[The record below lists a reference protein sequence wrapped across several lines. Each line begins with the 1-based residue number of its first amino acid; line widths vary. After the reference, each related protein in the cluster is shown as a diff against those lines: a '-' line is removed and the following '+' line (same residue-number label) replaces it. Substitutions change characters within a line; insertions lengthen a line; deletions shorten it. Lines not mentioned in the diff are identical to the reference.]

1 MCIGYHEKLWRYKS
15 ALWILKVV
23 LVWGKVMAKW
33 DMTCLSLCHHS
44 TTHVRLTTSSP
55 WTLIS
60 FIFSLDCVSPWVVVI
75 KTHHIQNKM
84 RQNDYSKYP
93 SHPTTCV
100 REEIIIT
107 QISHWFYL
115 KRKKEMSIVTDHV
128 HLPISDL
135 FYFPQAS
142 TPHFDSDLMQS
153 PRNCLISVSDEIRW
167 APAGPLFSEAGD
179 KYTWFSLVSC
189 L

>member
-1 MCIGYHEKLWRYKS
+1 MPCGYSK
-15 ALWILKVV
+15 
-23 LVWGKVMAKW
+23 
-33 DMTCLSLCHHS
+33 LSLYWEKWWKS
-44 TTHVRLTTSSP
+44 ETWPVIVPLITHVFQAGCLLPLSPCFLTS
-55 WTLIS
+55 TLN
-60 FIFSLDCVSPWVVVI
+60 CVRCWAVVI
-75 KTHHIQNKM
+75 KTHQNQNKM
-84 RQNDYSKYP
+84 RQNDDSKYT
-93 SHPTTCV
+93 SHSTTCV
-100 REEIIIT
+100 REEIIFT

-153 PRNCLISVSDEIRW
+153 PRNCLISVSDEIRS

-179 KYTWFSLVSC
+179 KCTWFSLVSC

>member
-1 MCIGYHEKLWRYKS
+1 MDTQSCPCVSKS
-15 ALWILKVV
+15 N
-23 LVWGKVMAKW
+23 GKMRH
-33 DMTCLSLCHHS
+33 DLSFCHRS
-44 TTHVRLTTSSP
+44 GPRFRQTTSSP
-55 WTLIS
+55 WTFIS
-60 FIFSLDCVSPWVVVI
+60 FIAASDSVSHWVVVI
-75 KTHHIQNKM
+75 KTHQTPNKM
-84 RQNDYSKYP
+84 RWNDYSKYT
-93 SHPTTCV
+93 SHSTTCV

-115 KRKKEMSIVTDHV
+115 KRKKETSIVTDRV

-142 TPHFDSDLMQS
+142 APHFDSDLMQS
-153 PRNCLISVSDEIRW
+153 PRNCLISVSDEITS

-179 KYTWFSLVSC
+179 KRTWFSLVSC